1 MVFFKPALVVSAA
14 AGALAVPYTQPNTL
28 DLNNTD
34 SIKAVAG
41 SLAHGAMSYYN
52 GNVSSDAKMVGDLPE
67 PYYWWQAGALW
78 GAMLDYY
85 HYTGDP
91 SYNDVIAQ
99 ALTAKVNTGPNFD
112 FMPPEHASEE
122 GNDDLGFW
130 GFAVMAAAERNFT
143 QPNPDAPSWLQMGIN
158 IFDSLAS
165 RWNTTHCGGG
175 LLWQIYESN
184 PNGLNYKNSVSN
196 GGFFQLAARLG
207 RATCEK
213 KYFDWANKVWDWSE
227 NVGFIDADLKV
238 YDGADS
244 RDECTKVNP
253 LSFTYSTGIYLY
265 GAAVMAN
272 ATGESV
278 WHNRA
283 VKMLDTSKHFF
294 GPFENSTN
302 IMYEPACETVGTCNT
317 DMKTFKGY
325 LSRFMYKSAQDLP
338 ELKTEV
344 LKLMTP
350 TTQAAANACTAN
362 DTGVACGQRW
372 YVGGNDQSGGLGQM
386 MSALEAVQGYDS
398 QLARHDSLHAFGK
411 GALDVDGKWEQ
422 LEENISSGKL
432 NIDTRGGQS
441 KEDDSA
447 TKTTID
453 YEIKHQMRFKVGGYL
468 KAAGEVQ
475 AGIGNATPSK
485 SRNATPSKSRNP
497 TPSKS
502 RNPTPFESSS
512 NRLGLGAWNVGA
524 IVAGLQVLLWGIL

>member
-1 MVFFKPALVVSAA
+1 MVCFKSALVASAA
-14 AGALAVPYTQPNTL
+14 AGALAVPYTQPDTL

-91 SYNDVIAQ
+91 SYNEVIAQ

-143 QPNPDAPSWLQMGIN
+143 QPNPDAPSWLRMGIN

-207 RATCEK
+207 RATGEQ

-227 NVGFIDADLKV
+227 KVGFIDADLKV

-272 ATGESV
+272 ATGQSL
-278 WHNRA
+278 WHDRA

-338 ELKTEV
+338 ELKPEV

-362 DTGVACGQRW
+362 DTGVVCGQKW
-372 YVGGNDQSGGLGQM
+372 YVGGNDQSVGLGQM
-386 MSALEAVQGYDS
+386 MSALEALVLNDN
-398 QLARHDSLHAFGK
+398 LHASADGSLGVNGDF
-411 GALDVDGKWEQ
+411 DV
-422 LEENISSGKL
+422 LEENITSGKL
-432 NIDTRGGQS
+432 NIDTRGSQPGANGR
-441 KEDDSA
+441 A
-447 TKTTID
+447 TGNLKTTID
-453 YEIKHQMRFKVGGYL
+453 YEVKHQIRLKGDGSL
-468 KAAGEVQ
+468 KAGFKGQASTGEAARKQ
-475 AGIGNATPSK
+475 KADSGKKCNDGH
-485 SRNATPSKSRNP
+485 
-497 TPSKS
+497 
-502 RNPTPFESSS
+502 
-512 NRLGLGAWNVGA
+512 RLGLGAWNVA
-524 IVAGLQVLLWGIL
+524 AVVAGSQVLFWGIL

>member
-1 MVFFKPALVVSAA
+1 MVFFKSALVASAA

-28 DLNNTD
+28 DLNNTN

-91 SYNDVIAQ
+91 SYNEVIAQ

-158 IFDSLAS
+158 IFESLAS

-207 RATCEK
+207 RATGEQ

-227 NVGFIDADLKV
+227 KVGFIDADLKV

-272 ATGESV
+272 ATGQSV
-278 WHNRA
+278 WHDRA

-338 ELKTEV
+338 ELKPEV

-362 DTGVACGQRW
+362 DTGVVCGQKW
-372 YVGGNDQSGGLGQM
+372 YVGGNDQSLV
-386 MSALEAVQGYDS
+386 LNDK
-398 QLARHDSLHAFGK
+398 LHASAK
-411 GALDVDGKWEQ
+411 GSLSANGNFNLLQ
-422 LEENISSGKL
+422 ENITSGKL
-432 NIDTRGGQS
+432 NIDSRGSQPG
-441 KEDDSA
+441 A
-447 TKTTID
+447 NGLKTTID
-453 YEIKHQMRFKVGGYL
+453 YEVKHQIRLKGDGSL
-468 KAAGEVQ
+468 KAGFQDQASIGEKCND
-475 AGIGNATPSK
+475 GH
-485 SRNATPSKSRNP
+485 
-497 TPSKS
+497 
-502 RNPTPFESSS
+502 
-512 NRLGLGAWNVGA
+512 RLGLGAWNVAA
-524 IVAGLQVLLWGIL
+524 IVAGSQILFWGIL